1 MSDYVT
7 EEQQIEALKAWW
19 KEYGLSIIIGLV
31 LAIIVIFGWRF
42 YQRYK
47 TDVAERAS
55 IVYARMTVDVL
66 NDQWQDAI
74 TQAKLLR
81 ENFTK
86 TPYAKIAALT
96 LAKYAVSQ
104 NHLDDAIAQLSWVTK
119 HAGSDVLLQ
128 LARLR
133 LARIY
138 ITQNKVKEAL
148 TLLQRMKNSSLAGLA
163 AEMQGD
169 AYVKLGNMDKAQEMY
184 QLALKEIPEPDQSR
198 PVLQMKLDNL

>member
-7 EEQQIEALKAWW
+7 EEQQIEALKEWW

-42 YQRYK
+42 YQRHK
-47 TDVAERAS
+47 TNVAEKAS

-66 NDQWQDAI
+66 NNQWQDAI

-81 ENFTK
+81 KNFTR

-96 LAKYAVSQ
+96 LAKHAVSQ
-104 NHLDDAIAQLSWVTK
+104 NNFNDAVTQLNWVVK
-119 HAGSDVLLQ
+119 HASSDVLLQ

-138 ITQNKVKEAL
+138 ITQNKTKEAL
-148 TLLQRMKNSSLAGLA
+148 SLLKRMRHSSFAGLA
-163 AEMQGD
+163 AEVQGD
-169 AYVKLGNMDKAQEMY
+169 VYVKLGNVDKARQMY
-184 QLALKEIPEPDQSR
+184 QLALKEIPSPDQSR